1 MAKHILALDQGTTSS
16 RAIVF
21 DHDGNVVASA
31 QTEFPQ
37 ILPAPGIVCHD
48 PEAIWSSQLDVAR
61 QALAKAALSAD
72 DVAAIGVTNQ
82 RETTV
87 LWERA
92 TGRPIDNAIV
102 WQSRISAPICER
114 LKAEGLEATFRAK
127 TGLVLDPY
135 FSGTKIKHLLDSH
148 DGLRRRAQQGEIL
161 FGTIDTWLL
170 WRLTGGRL
178 HITDYSNASRT
189 LLFNIHTLDWDDELL
204 AALDIPRA
212 MLPEVRSSSEIYGT
226 TDEALFGGRIP
237 IAGDAG
243 DQQAACFGQ
252 ACFEI
257 GAAKNTYGTGC
268 FLLMNTGHKPV
279 ESTHRLLTTIGWG
292 IDGTITYCLEGSI
305 FIGGAVVQ
313 WLRDGLGILRTSSEI
328 ETVAAQV
335 PDSGG
340 VYFVPAFV
348 GLGSPHWD
356 PYARGAILGLTR
368 GTTSGHLAR
377 AALESMAYQTR
388 DVLDAMQEDAGLKL
402 TELKV
407 DGGASV
413 SNLLMQF
420 QADILGVTV
429 RRPVVNETTALG
441 AAYLAGLAV
450 GYWGDMA
457 DLARHWALDRQYTPT
472 MPPTQREML
481 YARWCKAVERS
492 LGWETPL

>member
-61 QALAKAALSAD
+61 QALAKAALSAG

-92 TGRPIDNAIV
+92 TGRPVDNAIV

-204 AALDIPRA
+204 AALDVPRA
-212 MLPEVRSSSEIYGT
+212 MLPEVQSSSQVYGT
-226 TDEALFGGRIP
+226 TDEALFSGRIP
-237 IAGDAG
+237 IAGNAG

-420 QADILGVTV
+420 QADVLGVAV

-457 DLARHWALDRQYTPT
+457 DLARHWALDRQYTPA
-472 MPPTQREML
+472 MPSAQREML
-481 YARWCKAVERS
+481 YARWRNAVERS
-492 LGWETPL
+492 LGWETPS